1 MPPTRKTRRG
11 KRKAGEGEAATSD
24 VTGRYRP
31 SSVAREAHGDHV
43 YCVSINHVS
52 AGLGDVFASVGSH
65 RASVYRL
72 EPDGGMRL
80 LQQYVDDDAEESYFA
95 CAWCETRG
103 GDASADPPRPLLAF
117 AGLSGVVRVVD
128 VASERPHRD
137 MRGHG
142 NSVNELRAHP
152 HAPHYLLSASK
163 DASVRLWN
171 VDNGLVLAI
180 FGGTLGH
187 RNEVLSCD
195 FRAFEHP
202 RGVRPDGT
210 REDVV
215 IVSGAMDNQVK
226 VWTTDGYT
234 DRLAL
239 GETFLSP
246 EDEGEGEGE
255 GEAAAGEERK
265 KKTSNSFVGDPP
277 RDAGRD
283 RPEGEDAIDPPGGG
297 GGGGGGSDEDLRPP
311 LRVVR
316 RLGDFPTACIQT
328 PCFSSYRVHGNY
340 VDCVRWY
347 GDLILSKSVD
357 QRIRLWCPDA
367 IAFPADGSVAGGF
380 RVVQE
385 MPVKLA
391 DIWFLRMSVNQELG
405 LAACGNRAGN
415 VCVWRVGVHPPTLVG
430 ANALGHKTLTAAV
443 RQTDVSRDGRT
454 VIAGCDGGEVWRWDF
469 ATPNEE
475 RRRGEGEGRGGR
487 GGAGGG
493 PEEGGKEGAEDGREG
508 VEVIELE

>member
-180 FGGTLGH
+180 F
-187 RNEVLSCD
+187 
-195 FRAFEHP
+195 
-202 RGVRPDGT
+202 
-210 REDVV
+210 
-215 IVSGAMDNQVK
+215 
-226 VWTTDGYT
+226 
-234 DRLAL
+234 
-239 GETFLSP
+239 
-246 EDEGEGEGE
+246 
-255 GEAAAGEERK
+255 
-265 KKTSNSFVGDPP
+265 
-277 RDAGRD
+277 
-283 RPEGEDAIDPPGGG
+283 
-297 GGGGGGSDEDLRPP
+297 
-311 LRVVR
+311 
-316 RLGDFPTACIQT
+316 
-328 PCFSSYRVHGNY
+328 
-340 VDCVRWY
+340 
-347 GDLILSKSVD
+347 
-357 QRIRLWCPDA
+357 
-367 IAFPADGSVAGGF
+367 
-380 RVVQE
+380 
-385 MPVKLA
+385 
-391 DIWFLRMSVNQELG
+391 
-405 LAACGNRAGN
+405 
-415 VCVWRVGVHPPTLVG
+415 
-430 ANALGHKTLTAAV
+430 
-443 RQTDVSRDGRT
+443 
-454 VIAGCDGGEVWRWDF
+454 
-469 ATPNEE
+469 
-475 RRRGEGEGRGGR
+475 
-487 GGAGGG
+487 
-493 PEEGGKEGAEDGREG
+493 
-508 VEVIELE
+508 

>member
-1 MPPTRKTRRG
+1 M
-11 KRKAGEGEAATSD
+11 
-24 VTGRYRP
+24 
-31 SSVAREAHGDHV
+31 AREAHGDHV

-246 EDEGEGEGE
+246 EDEDEGEDE
-255 GEAAAGEERK
+255 DSAGEERK
-265 KKTSNSFVGDPP
+265 KKTSNSFVGDPLGT
-277 RDAGRD
+277 R
-283 RPEGEDAIDPPGGG
+283 DAIDP
-297 GGGGGGSDEDLRPP
+297 R
-311 LRVVR
+311 
-316 RLGDFPTACIQT
+316 
-328 PCFSSYRVHGNY
+328 
-340 VDCVRWY
+340 
-347 GDLILSKSVD
+347 
-357 QRIRLWCPDA
+357 
-367 IAFPADGSVAGGF
+367 
-380 RVVQE
+380 
-385 MPVKLA
+385 
-391 DIWFLRMSVNQELG
+391 
-405 LAACGNRAGN
+405 
-415 VCVWRVGVHPPTLVG
+415 
-430 ANALGHKTLTAAV
+430 
-443 RQTDVSRDGRT
+443 GRT
-454 VIAGCDGGEVWRWDF
+454 RSTLPAAAAAAAAPTKTSDPPF
-469 ATPNEE
+469 ASFAASGIS
-475 RRRGEGEGRGGR
+475 RRRASRRRASPHTASTAITSTASGGT
-487 GGAGGG
+487 AT
-493 PEEGGKEGAEDGREG
+493 
-508 VEVIELE
+508 